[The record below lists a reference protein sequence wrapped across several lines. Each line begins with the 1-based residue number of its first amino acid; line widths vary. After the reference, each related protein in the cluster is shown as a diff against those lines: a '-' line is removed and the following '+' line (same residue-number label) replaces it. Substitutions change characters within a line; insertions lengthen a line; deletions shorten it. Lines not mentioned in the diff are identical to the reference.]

1 MVVAVMR
8 RVFGCVVGFGVLVV
22 NWIGL
27 GEIEDEDEDESEC
40 GFGESVKVEESSIM
54 VK

>member
-27 GEIEDEDEDESEC
+27 GEIEDEDENEC
-40 GFGESVKVEESSIM
+40 GLGESVKVEERFIM
-54 VK
+54 LK

>member
-8 RVFGCVVGFGVLVV
+8 RVFGCVVGYGVLVV

-27 GEIEDEDEDESEC
+27 GEIEDEDESEC
-40 GFGESVKVEESSIM
+40 GFGESVKVEERFIM